1 MREMGGRLLDELDPP
16 SRYPLVLSTYKESI
30 SSHSYTAA
38 DPWLAELLPEAF
50 IDMCQVDAQ
59 RFGLKHG
66 DRVRVWSSTLPKAQ
80 GMVGR
85 LRLLHGVRPGVIV
98 FPHGFGHWQY
108 GSGTWTIDGKKVT
121 GDTARN
127 VPVRLNAVMRLDSSL
142 AAPDGWSI
150 GLMDPVAGGQAYF
163 ETRVAIERV

>member
-1 MREMGGRLLDELDPP
+1 
-16 SRYPLVLSTYKESI
+16 
-30 SSHSYTAA
+30 
-38 DPWLAELLPEAF
+38 
-50 IDMCQVDAQ
+50 
-59 RFGLKHG
+59 
-66 DRVRVWSSTLPKAQ
+66 
-80 GMVGR
+80 MVGR

-108 GSGTWTIDGKKVT
+108 GSGTWTIDGKKIT

-163 ETRVAIERV
+163 ETRVAIEKV